1 MKILE
6 KQVNGK
12 LVSENLVKTFQ
23 KLNAAIDLLLARVEI
38 KIVADPQDVQSSQQN
53 ENLVKMLSLFENL
66 FVGSD
71 EG

>member
-6 KQVNGK
+6 KQVKGE
-12 LVSENLVKTFQ
+12 LVSENLVKNFK

-38 KIVADPQDVQSSQQN
+38 KIVADTQGVQSSQQN
-53 ENLVKMLSLFENL
+53 ENVVKMLSLFENL

-71 EG
+71 QG